1 MSEPERFF
9 FVHLQKTGGT
19 ALFQR
24 LRESFGTEVVYPT
37 LEDQGNVAAVIDVDH
52 LVNQFR
58 VHGNDFRVITGHFPL
73 CTTEVLEVP
82 FTTFTV
88 LRDPV
93 ERTLS
98 LLRRRQAS
106 DARFRG
112 RDLLHIYAD
121 DDLRIII
128 DNHMVKMLSL
138 TVNEL
143 GRTPLTQ
150 SVTFDEERLE
160 RAKRNLVG
168 IDVVG
173 LQEQFDTFCE
183 NLESRFGW
191 NLGLPRFANRTPSVP
206 VPDEL
211 RERIMADNHADV
223 ALYRFAVGLIN
234 ERGSVPAVATDE

>member
-1 MSEPERFF
+1 MFADVLLHEALMNEPERFF
-9 FVHLQKTGGT
+9 FVHRRKTGVT

-37 LEDQGNVAAVIDVDH
+37 LKDQGNVATVIDVDH
-52 LVNQFR
+52 LVNQFL

-93 ERTLS
+93 ER
-98 LLRRRQAS
+98 
-106 DARFRG
+106 
-112 RDLLHIYAD
+112 
-121 DDLRIII
+121 
-128 DNHMVKMLSL
+128 
-138 TVNEL
+138 
-143 GRTPLTQ
+143 
-150 SVTFDEERLE
+150 
-160 RAKRNLVG
+160 NLVG

-173 LQEQFDTFCE
+173 LQERFDTFCD

-191 NLGLPRFANRTPSVP
+191 NLGLSRFANRTPRVR

-223 ALYRFAVGLIN
+223 ALHRFAVGLMN
-234 ERGSVPAVATDE
+234 ERGSGPAGAADE